1 MTEFD
6 EKDPLLNH
14 EDDDDEDSDE
24 EINDPFET
32 GGGSSEPS
40 ESTPMTTMS
49 RNYGKEG
56 ARPKNAESSFIET
69 QGRQTTK
76 KSQSLTKDAWDE
88 LSLFYPNAE
97 DDKLQASYFKDR
109 IEVRIKKVENHFT
122 H

>member
-24 EINDPFET
+24 EVNDPFET

-49 RNYGKEG
+49 KIMEKKEQDQ
-56 ARPKNAESSFIET
+56 KMQNH
-69 QGRQTTK
+69 
-76 KSQSLTKDAWDE
+76 
-88 LSLFYPNAE
+88 LSLKLKV
-97 DDKLQASYFKDR
+97 DKRGKNHNPSQKMHEMNSVYFTQMQKMINFKLR
-109 IEVRIKKVENHFT
+109 ISKIG
-122 H
+122 